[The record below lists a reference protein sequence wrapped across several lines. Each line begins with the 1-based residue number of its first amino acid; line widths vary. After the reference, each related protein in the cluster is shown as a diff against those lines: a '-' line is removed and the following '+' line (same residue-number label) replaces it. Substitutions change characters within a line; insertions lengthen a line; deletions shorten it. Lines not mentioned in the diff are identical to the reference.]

1 MICKILGLFLNIL
14 TGNVKYSLLNIDNL
28 TQPVQMQ
35 LTKKKETLVQY
46 YVLRKAWLCKC
57 LKVLFSED
65 LLTSNM
71 LNGAKHCLN
80 LHSSTFNIFTDQYS
94 ILTTFSWE
102 KYFLVI
108 SKILGQFDSTLTAD
122 DKYSLVNRDNLMQP
136 IQM

>member
-1 MICKILGLFLNIL
+1 
-14 TGNVKYSLLNIDNL
+14 
-28 TQPVQMQ
+28 MQ

-108 SKILGQFDSTLTAD
+108 SKILGQFDCTLTAD

>member
-1 MICKILGLFLNIL
+1 MICKILGLFVNTL

-28 TQPVQMQ
+28 TQPIQMQ

-65 LLTSNM
+65 LLTSSM

>member
-1 MICKILGLFLNIL
+1 MICIILGLFVNIL

-46 YVLRKAWLCKC
+46 YVLRKTCLCKC
-57 LKVLFSED
+57 LKVLVSGD

-71 LNGAKHCLN
+71 SNGAKHCLN
-80 LHSSTFNIFTDQYS
+80 LNSSTFNIFTDQYS
-94 ILTTFSWE
+94 ILTAFSWE

-108 SKILGQFDSTLTAD
+108 SKILVQFVSTLNAD
-122 DKYSLVNRDNLMQP
+122 DKYSLVNKDNLMQP
-136 IQM
+136 ILM

>member
-1 MICKILGLFLNIL
+1 MICKILGLFVNIL

>member
-1 MICKILGLFLNIL
+1 MICKILGLFLSIL

>member
-80 LHSSTFNIFTDQYS
+80 LHSSTFNIFTDQFS

>member
-1 MICKILGLFLNIL
+1 MICKILGLFVNTL

-28 TQPVQMQ
+28 TQPIQMQ

-108 SKILGQFDSTLTAD
+108 SKILGQFDRTLTAD

>member
-1 MICKILGLFLNIL
+1 MICKILGLFVNTL

-28 TQPVQMQ
+28 TQPIQME